1 MSRQVSPSTGHVY
14 GLQRVTRV
22 WGMSRATVYRHRRW
36 SEAVVRKRPGPLG
49 AMADEDLA
57 GEISRLPKGSSFMA
71 RATATCGPGCALPAS
86 AQSAPGPAA
95 HARARPA
102 GASACQVSLTRP
114 PRWHDHHRA
123 GRCDVGRRPDLGDD
137 RRGPGRGSSRST
149 TARPSALVS
158 TPATAPIASRR
169 SSRSGRRCA
178 SASVPSP
185 RTSLPA
191 SSCATSWQS
200 VRKSRLPDREPLP
213 RHHKLTRLRPR
224 ARGQRLRGMVH
235 PGAKGEPALGSPLR
249 DRRGCQATGETGLG
263 AT

>member
-1 MSRQVSPSTGHVY
+1 MTRSPAKWESRSADHGQPRGQDRTVGDRPPFGSPEVEADESA
-14 GLQRVTRV
+14 GLALHRPGLPFAAGDARLGGVP
-22 WGMSRATVYRHRRW
+22 GRHRRW

-71 RATATCGPGCALPAS
+71 RATATCGPGCALSAP

-102 GASACQVSLTRP
+102 GASARQVSLTRP

-149 TARPSALVS
+149 TARR
-158 TPATAPIASRR
+158 T
-169 SSRSGRRCA
+169 GR
-178 SASVPSP
+178 
-185 RTSLPA
+185 
-191 SSCATSWQS
+191 
-200 VRKSRLPDREPLP
+200 
-213 RHHKLTRLRPR
+213 
-224 ARGQRLRGMVH
+224 
-235 PGAKGEPALGSPLR
+235 
-249 DRRGCQATGETGLG
+249 GLS
-263 AT
+263 